1 MEGRKGWKKKDGGK
15 EPGEG
20 GLGGDRRKEERT
32 WKGGEQEERVAMT
45 RKRRRKQQGGERDKE
60 DESRCDKGNHERS
73 NKTDK
78 RGSGVNEVEGGQRER
93 GVIKVSRSFPSSAV
107 LSL

>member
-1 MEGRKGWKKKDGGK
+1 MKAGVTKKI
-15 EPGEG
+15 
-20 GLGGDRRKEERT
+20 
-32 WKGGEQEERVAMT
+32 T
-45 RKRRRKQQGGERDKE
+45 RGAIKLI
-60 DESRCDKGNHERS
+60 
-73 NKTDK
+73 